1 MKHTIYITILLLLP
15 FLLKAQKTLTLTL
28 SEAIEMARRNSPE
41 AIAARHAFRASYWNW
56 RSFRAKQLPS
66 LTLTSDPSLNRSI
79 QSVTLEDGSDKFVH
93 RNQLSVDAGLEI
105 QQNIALTGGRVLL
118 KTGLERLDM
127 FTDNISSY
135 KSTPVVVGYEQDLFG
150 FNDLKWERRIEPIKY
165 EEAKKTYI
173 ETLELVA
180 AYTTNRFFNLATA
193 QTSLEIANYNF
204 AYADTLYRYAQ
215 GRYNIGTITENEML
229 QLELN
234 KLTEQT
240 NRLNA
245 QIEVDDYIQSLRS
258 YLGISENITLVVIPD
273 DSIPHFTVDVNEA
286 MQLAFQNNPDISAFE
301 RRRLQSESN
310 VAEAKANRGFK
321 AALYAQ
327 FGLTQSNEKL
337 KESYRDP
344 MDQQLVTL
352 GIRIPILDWGVG
364 KGRVKVAKSNRDKV
378 YTELEQERMDFEL
391 NVAKIVKQFNI
402 QAGKVAIAYKTDQT
416 AQRRN
421 DVARR
426 LYLLGKS
433 TILDLNAAIAEK
445 DNSRR
450 AYITALYNYWNLY
463 YGLRS
468 LTGYDFE
475 KRKLRTEAENLIIGE
490 ATSDKFLEYVDVEG
504 VVQPILTIQINA
516 REAGSVDQIIAEE
529 GTMMNKGDTIL
540 TLNNPDLIRTI
551 EDQQDEW
558 EKQLISYQEK
568 EIEMEQKSIDLQQ
581 ETLQTTYE
589 LNRLK
594 KSYALDEEEFN
605 MGVKSKAQLEVARD
619 EFDYKTRSTALQL
632 EGLRHDSAATILRR
646 ELMKNDLERE
656 RKKFERARER
666 MEDLIVRAPL
676 SGQLSFVKVTPGQQ
690 VQSTEAIAEIK
701 VLDQFKIHTSLSEYY
716 IDRITTGL
724 PATITW
730 QNKKFPLRITK
741 VVPEVKD
748 RNFDVD
754 LVFTETSPENV
765 RIGKSFRVQIELGQP
780 EEALVIP
787 RGDFFQTTGGQWI
800 YKLNESGT
808 KARKTPISIGRQ
820 NPQQYEITGGLQ
832 SGDKV
837 IVTGYSTF
845 GDAEELIL
853 K

>member
-1 MKHTIYITILLLLP
+1 MQEFYPQAFFVGLIVSKRKDFFERLNGSL
-15 FLLKAQKTLTLTL
+15 FLV
-28 SEAIEMARRNSPE
+28 EHGARVNVAYVVKIFKRINE
-41 AIAARHAFRASYWNW
+41 FLHLGGVFALEFDFVERLHRDFRG
-56 RSFRAKQLPS
+56 
-66 LTLTSDPSLNRSI
+66 NRSETCSLECFGNGVESCRI
-79 QSVTLEDGSDKFVH
+79 AHHVDRAVIGIGDDVVGSGFKGYFHYGVFAGAGGKKEFAAVTELEGNRAFGTHVAAVFGQSVTHVGHGTGAVVGGAVDNQAGAADPVAFIADFFV
-93 RNQLSVDAGLEI
+93 VDAFELSGAL
-105 QQNIALTGGRVLL
+105 QNGVLNRVLGNV
-118 KTGLERLDM
+118 T
-127 FTDNISSY
+127 
-135 KSTPVVVGYEQDLFG
+135 V
-150 FNDLKWERRIEPIKY
+150 
-165 EEAKKTYI
+165 
-173 ETLELVA
+173 
-180 AYTTNRFFNLATA
+180 
-193 QTSLEIANYNF
+193 TSLGN
-204 AYADTLYRYAQ
+204 
-215 GRYNIGTITENEML
+215 G
-229 QLELN
+229 
-234 KLTEQT
+234 QT
-240 NRLNA
+240 
-245 QIEVDDYIQSLRS
+245 
-258 YLGISENITLVVIPD
+258 
-273 DSIPHFTVDVNEA
+273 
-286 MQLAFQNNPDISAFE
+286 
-301 RRRLQSESN
+301 
-310 VAEAKANRGFK
+310 
-321 AALYAQ
+321 
-327 FGLTQSNEKL
+327 
-337 KESYRDP
+337 
-344 MDQQLVTL
+344 
-352 GIRIPILDWGVG
+352 
-364 KGRVKVAKSNRDKV
+364 
-378 YTELEQERMDFEL
+378 
-391 NVAKIVKQFNI
+391 
-402 QAGKVAIAYKTDQT
+402 QAGVHVGIA
-416 AQRRN
+416 AS
-421 DVARR
+421 
-426 LYLLGKS
+426 G
-433 TILDLNAAIAEK
+433 
-445 DNSRR
+445 
-450 AYITALYNYWNLY
+450 
-463 YGLRS
+463 G
-468 LTGYDFE
+468 
-475 KRKLRTEAENLIIGE
+475 RKLRTDAENLIIGE

-504 VVQPILTIQINA
+504 VVQPILTIQINT
-516 REAGSVDQIIAEE
+516 REAGSVDRIIAEE

-540 TLNNPDLIRTI
+540 TLNNPDLIRAI

-581 ETLQTTYE
+581 KTLQTTYE

-656 RKKFERARER
+656 RKKFERVRER
-666 MEDLIVRAPL
+666 MEDLVVRAPL

-730 QNKKFPLRITK
+730 QNKKYPLRITK

-754 LVFTETSPENV
+754 LVFTEASPENV

-787 RGDFFQTTGGQWI
+787 RGDFFQATGGQWI

-808 KARKTPISIGRQ
+808 KARKTPVSIGRQ

-832 SGDKV
+832 PGDKV